1 MPPART
7 RPPPLRTRRG
17 APLLLATLLAAC
29 HDAPPA
35 PTMTAETSV
44 LRAGERA
51 WYRFSTGVVE
61 RCEVKEDGTIAT
73 TAVGRVDAKR
83 GRPVVAAFDPRG
95 GYGAVAYEHGVA
107 CVSFVDG
114 RIRWADAPW
123 SVVPRDLCVSG
134 EKIAVVAGNAF
145 SLFTLPELERVR
157 ADANSDASL
166 ADLTRWLSLAGVAQL
181 WYVVPLEGHE
191 FAALGH
197 QPLSTFGEAKTVV
210 LKLDLGG
217 VARDAITQ
225 RSEIGS
231 LSLLGDCAFDGE
243 GLVLAG
249 ILEEARQTPG
259 RGPELLH
266 SLQVVRVA
274 PATFA
279 QQVLVHAELDD
290 KRRTVR
296 QLAVERDLVA
306 VVFDDGTVRAWR
318 TSEKGRGREVYSDRF
333 GAGTSVAC
341 LSRTALVV
349 CLPDGSTRVTPPL
362 GE

>member
-1 MPPART
+1 MPRS
-7 RPPPLRTRRG
+7 G
-17 APLLLATLLAAC
+17 ALLALAISLAAC
-29 HDAPPA
+29 HGAPPA
-35 PTMTAETSV
+35 PTLTAETSV

-51 WYRFSTGVVE
+51 WYRFSRTTVE
-61 RCEVKEDGTIAT
+61 RCDVNDDGSIAT
-73 TAVGRVDAKR
+73 KEVGQVDAAR

-107 CVSFVDG
+107 CLSFVDG

-123 SVVPRDLCVSG
+123 SVTPRDLCVSG
-134 EKIAVVAGNAF
+134 EKIAVVAGNSF
-145 SLFTLPELERVR
+145 GLFTLPELERVR
-157 ADANSDASL
+157 ADASSDASL
-166 ADLTRWLSLAGVAQL
+166 ADLSRWLALAKLAQL

-197 QPLSTFGEAKTVV
+197 TPLSTFGEPRTEL

-225 RSEIGS
+225 RGEIGQMS
-231 LSLLGDCAFDGE
+231 ILGDCAYDGE
-243 GLVLAG
+243 GIVVAG

-266 SLQVVRVA
+266 SLRVVRVA

-290 KRRTVR
+290 KRRTVV

-306 VVFDDGTVRAWR
+306 VVFDDGGVRAWR
-318 TSEKGRGREVYSDRF
+318 TGEKGRARELYADRF
-333 GAGTSVAC
+333 GPGTSVAC
-341 LSRTALVV
+341 LSRTSLVV
-349 CLPDGSTRVTPPL
+349 CLPDGSTRVSPPL